1 MPPKKLARRLNEPN
15 GSGLDVLRVEGC
27 EQVETD
33 GAPSASS
40 KLTQE
45 LAVVP
50 KVDAQA
56 FRDRENDLTMAYLL
70 EEVLSGEVDPDELA
84 LLVAARA

>member
-33 GAPSASS
+33 GAPSASR

-50 KVDAQA
+50 EVDAQA
-56 FRDRENDLTMAYLL
+56 LRYREDA
-70 EEVLSGEVDPDELA
+70 VLSNLNSLTVGW
-84 LLVAARA
+84 RAGL